1 MRACVCVCL
10 CVCVCVCVCLSVCL
24 SVCVCVCV
32 CVCVRVCVYLC
43 VCVCVFVCVCVCV
56 CVCVHPRVCVSAG
69 WVGACVWLGICLCGC
84 SSLSFASGFSFH
96 LCQIAQ
102 ALPDVFAFKK
112 AHDTARG
119 AIVMY
124 ADESTASKKYENIF
138 LLPIAIVIISIFSVV
153 LVCVVIL
160 ISGDT
165 CCDAPVNLYFLPC
178 ALFRS
183 TT

>member
-1 MRACVCVCL
+1 M
-10 CVCVCVCVCLSVCL
+10 CVCVCVCVD
-24 SVCVCVCV
+24 
-32 CVCVRVCVYLC
+32 
-43 VCVCVFVCVCVCV
+43 
-56 CVCVHPRVCVSAG
+56 PRVCVSAG
-69 WVGACVWLGICLCGC
+69 WVGECVWLGVCLCGC
-84 SSLSFASGFSFH
+84 SSLSLVSGFSFPF
-96 LCQIAQ
+96 CQIAQ
-102 ALPDVFAFKK
+102 ALPDVFVFKK

-124 ADESTASKKYENIF
+124 ADESTASKKYENMYI
-138 LLPIAIVIISIFSVV
+138 LPSAIVITSLFSVV

>member
-1 MRACVCVCL
+1 M
-10 CVCVCVCVCLSVCL
+10 
-24 SVCVCVCV
+24 
-32 CVCVRVCVYLC
+32 CVCVRARVCVR
-43 VCVCVFVCVCVCV
+43 VFVR
-56 CVCVHPRVCVSAG
+56 VHPRVCVSAG
-69 WVGACVWLGICLCGC
+69 MVGACVWLGICLCGC
-84 SSLSFASGFSFH
+84 SSLSLVSGFYFP

-102 ALPDVFAFKK
+102 ALPDVFVFQK

-124 ADESTASKKYENIF
+124 ADESTASKKYENMS
-138 LLPIAIVIISIFSVV
+138 LLPIAIVIISLFSVV